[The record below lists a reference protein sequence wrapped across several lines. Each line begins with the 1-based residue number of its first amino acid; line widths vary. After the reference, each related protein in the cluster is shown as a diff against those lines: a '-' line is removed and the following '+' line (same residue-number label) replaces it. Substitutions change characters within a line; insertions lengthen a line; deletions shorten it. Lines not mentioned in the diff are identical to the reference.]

1 LPNWKTLKNK
11 GDKKI
16 KPLPIQQWLFIM
28 KETKIMA
35 NRNPA
40 PAPDRKA
47 ASKKTSRLIEII
59 LVLRKNDIIHGITP
73 VKLKKILEELGPT
86 FIKIGQIMSMRSDI
100 LPQQYC
106 DELINLRTNVTPMDF
121 SEIER
126 VIASEYG
133 VSYKKLFGSIDA
145 NPLGSAS
152 IAQVHRAV
160 LKDGQKVVIKVQ
172 RLHIREIMAKD
183 IAMIRKA
190 ISLMKIINRT
200 GEAIDFKTIVEEMWI
215 VAQQEMD
222 FLIEASHLEEFAR
235 LNSDIKYIVCPK
247 VEKSLT
253 TSRVLVMEY
262 VEGVQID
269 DLKTLRELGYD
280 SNEIGR
286 KLAENY
292 AKQVLDD
299 AFFHADPHPGNIRIR
314 DGKIVWL
321 DLGMMGRL
329 NHRDQQLIK
338 STVKA
343 IIKNDTFE
351 LKNAILTI
359 GVVKGKINHTALYT
373 DIDEMLGRYRQIDLA
388 SIHLGNF
395 FSELAAIAN
404 RHSLSMP
411 KGFSMLGR
419 GILTIEGVLA
429 FCSPQLNF
437 VQIIADH
444 MFGSMIKDFDTSK
457 EFKQT
462 MERLLNTL
470 NKSVD
475 IPSGIADV
483 LKMTAKGQTKIN
495 LELIEAAE
503 PLHAVNKMVDKL
515 VIGIIDAA
523 LLISSSLICTINIT
537 PKIFEI
543 PLLGVLGYF
552 SAVVLGVWLLYGIIR
567 MKK

>member
-1 LPNWKTLKNK
+1 LPNWKTRKNK

>member
-1 LPNWKTLKNK
+1 LPNWKTRKNK

-235 LNSDIKYIVCPK
+235 LNSDIKYIVCPE